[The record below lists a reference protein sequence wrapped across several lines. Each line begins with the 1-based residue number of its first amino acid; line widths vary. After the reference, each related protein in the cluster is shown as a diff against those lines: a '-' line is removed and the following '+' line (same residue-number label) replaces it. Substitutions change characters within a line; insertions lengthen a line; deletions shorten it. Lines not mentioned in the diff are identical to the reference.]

1 MLSVGYAFFI
11 DVGFLRAEGRKVID
25 DPSSQIRLNA
35 REITK
40 WCRSIAN
47 RDQIKGRFIRAY
59 WYDAAFHPAH
69 KLSEGQ
75 RKALF
80 AIGQIPG
87 IQLRLGHISETS
99 PKNEP
104 LIREALRKTAS
115 GLGIPSNK
123 LIDEFERHWT
133 FRAERKQ
140 KGVDTLLALDLV
152 RLAGRRVCDVAV
164 LISGDR
170 DLAEAVRAAQDLGTQ
185 VLVATPN
192 RRSVARELSELADD
206 IIDLDRET
214 LNKMLYHP

>member
-1 MLSVGYAFFI
+1 MRNILARGGSSTAPLWGVSWGPPHGGPSLNSVRNTCLGNSEERSRNVLSVGYAFFI
-11 DVGFLRAEGRKVID
+11 DVGFLRAEGRKIID

-87 IQLRLGHISETS
+87 IQLRLGHISETN

-133 FRAERKQ
+133 FRA
-140 KGVDTLLALDLV
+140 L
-152 RLAGRRVCDVAV
+152 
-164 LISGDR
+164 
-170 DLAEAVRAAQDLGTQ
+170 Q
-185 VLVATPN
+185 VL
-192 RRSVARELSELADD
+192 RGSEGG
-206 IIDLDRET
+206 
-214 LNKMLYHP
+214 